1 MIDFQKVGNRIA
13 SYRKSLS
20 WTQDDLAN
28 QLFVSRQAL
37 SKWEN
42 GSSAPSIDSLL
53 QMCQLFKVSFEDLL
67 CLNDPINSKTYQI
80 GLFKDQDRSFVISQ
94 IILGKIEI
102 DIPSEFYQF
111 SNQERMIILRAIKER
126 KITCRINELKP
137 RLTSSEKR
145 YLLNHRGGKNI

>member
-1 MIDFQKVGNRIA
+1 MIDFQKVGNRIT